1 MVGGG
6 FRVGVCPVSLAC
18 LACLACLVRLVC
30 LVCLVRLV
38 CLVCLVRAADSAEC
52 AAFAAPEASGLLP
65 GAGEVGGVGTL
76 GAGWCEGVPACVS
89 GC

>member
-18 LACLACLVRLVC
+18 LVR
-30 LVCLVRLV
+30 
-38 CLVCLVRAADSAEC
+38 LVCLVRAADSAEC

-65 GAGEVGGVGTL
+65 GAGKLAE
-76 GAGWCEGVPACVS
+76 
-89 GC
+89 

>member
-18 LACLACLVRLVC
+18 LVRQ
-30 LVCLVRLV
+30 VCLVR
-38 CLVCLVRAADSAEC
+38 LVCLVRAADSAEC

-65 GAGEVGGVGTL
+65 GAGKLAE
-76 GAGWCEGVPACVS
+76 
-89 GC
+89 